1 MVILG
6 DPEMVDVFMQSRK
19 TFQPLYQSQ
28 FFLAKAVIMAKVSEE
43 NLQNSCKSSKFI
55 YWKSIFIWIIK
66 NTPPGLQNYHV
77 PSVKLAGRQCQVHC
91 CASFEH
97 HLERVLRQQNGGF
110 FFGWILPSGKPTQL

>member
-1 MVILG
+1 MVYTTYIFMVILG

-55 YWKSIFIWIIK
+55 Y
-66 NTPPGLQNYHV
+66 
-77 PSVKLAGRQCQVHC
+77 
-91 CASFEH
+91 
-97 HLERVLRQQNGGF
+97 
-110 FFGWILPSGKPTQL
+110 